1 MIQDRSNL
9 GNARVAGMGEDLDI
23 TDQTYYLAVVL
34 FQVGYVIAE
43 IPCNMILS
51 RSRPSIFIPV
61 IMVFWGAVCALV
73 GIVKT
78 WEQLVGL
85 RFVLGIAEAGFSV
98 SISFNN
104 DVRAES

>member
-1 MIQDRSNL
+1 
-9 GNARVAGMGEDLDI
+9 MGEDLDI